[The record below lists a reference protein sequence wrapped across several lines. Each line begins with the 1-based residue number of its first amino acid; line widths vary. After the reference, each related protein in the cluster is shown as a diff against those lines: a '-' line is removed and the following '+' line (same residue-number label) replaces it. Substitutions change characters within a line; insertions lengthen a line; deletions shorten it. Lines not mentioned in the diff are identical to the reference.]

1 MTIFKSICLLLCGVG
16 VFLTGMKLM
25 GDGLGKGSNRGLR
38 ALFKRI
44 SDNPLASY
52 GLGVGATAIVQSSA
66 ATTVM
71 SMGLVNAGIMTLA
84 QAAAFVLGARV
95 GTTATGILVSLSS
108 FSIIPVFMALA
119 FVGMCLIIFVKSDRA
134 AAIAYVLTGLGVLFA
149 GMEIMKYAIS
159 NQQDIADFFV
169 NLFNTIDFPLLLVVV
184 GAVFTALLQSSSA
197 TTGILITLISAGTLQ
212 VSQALFILI
221 GATIGTCVTALIAG
235 IGAGVNAKRVAVFN
249 VFTSLVG
256 ALVVGGLV
264 WIFRDAVA
272 KMLARAISSSEWQLS
287 VFGVLYSLVSS
298 ALCLPL
304 IRPLGK
310 LVKLIVRDRRDEAA
324 DIRCYYIDDRLLT
337 TPAVA
342 VLQAQKEV
350 AKLAELARDNLE
362 RGLNCVLTA
371 SDKDAKLINHEETR
385 IDYITKRV
393 SEYLV
398 ALAAGHL
405 SYADE
410 LLVGS
415 LHHVIDDLERIGDHG
430 VDFMKMAH
438 KMLGDNIAFSA
449 TAIEELDNMAE
460 HLYGMYEVA
469 YRAFV
474 TRDDSLLHEVSAYEE
489 ILDAEK
495 KKLAN
500 NHIDRLVKGQ
510 CNIETGT
517 FFYTAISSMERVG
530 DHLENLAYSIRS
542 ITGSTKD

>member
-1 MTIFKSICLLLCGVG
+1 MSIFNSICLLLCGVG
-16 VFLTGMKLM
+16 VFLAGMKLM

-38 ALFKRI
+38 ALFGRI
-44 SDNPLASY
+44 SNNPVASY
-52 GLGVGATAIVQSSA
+52 GLGAGATAIVQSSA

-71 SMGLVNAGIMTLA
+71 SMGLVNAGIMSLA
-84 QAAAFVLGARV
+84 QAGAFVLGARL
-95 GTTATGILVSLSS
+95 GTTITGILVSLSS
-108 FSIIPVFMALA
+108 ISIIPVFMALA
-119 FVGMCLIIFVKSDRA
+119 FVGMCLMIFVKSDRA
-134 AAIAYVLTGLGVLFA
+134 AAVGYILTGLGVLFA
-149 GMEIMKYAIS
+149 GMEIMKSAIS
-159 NQQDIADFFV
+159 DQQDISDFFV
-169 NLFNTIDFPLLLVVV
+169 NLFNAIDFPLLLVLV
-184 GAVFTALLQSSSA
+184 GAAFTALLQSSSA
-197 TTGILITLISAGTLQ
+197 TTGILITLISSGTLQ

-221 GATIGTCVTALIAG
+221 GATVGTCVTALIAG

-249 VFTSLVG
+249 IITAVLG
-256 ALVVGGLV
+256 ALVIGGLV
-264 WIFRDAVA
+264 WAFRAPVTHA
-272 KMLARAISSSEWQLS
+272 LSSVITSPEWQLS
-287 VFGVLYSLVSS
+287 VFGVVYSLVSS
-298 ALCLPL
+298 ALMLPL
-304 IRPLGK
+304 IHPLGK
-310 LVKLIVRDRRDEAA
+310 LVTAFVRERKPQAT

-362 RGLNCVLTA
+362 RGVDCVLEM

-385 IDYITKRV
+385 IDYITKRI

-398 ALAAGHL
+398 ALAAGRL
-405 SYADE
+405 SYEDE

-430 VDFMKMAH
+430 VDFMKMAR
-438 KMLGDNIAFSA
+438 KMNSLNLTFSESA
-449 TAIEELDNMAE
+449 VEELRGMAK
-460 HLYGMYEVA
+460 HLFDMYAVA

-474 TRDDSLLHEVSAYEE
+474 ARDDGLLPEVTKYEA
-489 ILDAEK
+489 ILDEEK
-495 KKLAN
+495 KKLAS
-500 NHIDRLVKGQ
+500 NHLDRLVSGQ